1 LRRTTPR
8 TALLRSRSRAG
19 TGAATI
25 RDVAEAAGVSVTTV
39 SHVMNGTRHV
49 APATSERVLGA
60 VTHLGYRP
68 SAVARALK
76 GERTATLGMLV
87 TSSTNPF
94 FAEVIRGVEEACFE
108 RGYSLILGNTG
119 DVGQRLEAYLATL
132 YSKRIDGLVVMT
144 TNMDHDFLRRLG
156 EDRAVPV
163 VAIDT
168 LDVPG
173 ITTVNDDSATGGR
186 IAAEYLLE
194 QGFRR
199 IAAVTGPADHPRSRQ
214 RFEGFTAALGAHG
227 LSIDP
232 ALVVATDLTVAGG
245 YNGMQRLL
253 GKAGEPPEAIFC
265 LNDLIAFGG
274 LCALDRALI
283 AVPRQ
288 VSVIGYDDI
297 EYAAYMVPPL
307 TTIRQPANDIGRG
320 AAEILIEQVMNG
332 AAVQRAIEFTPQ
344 LVERQSVKRRVHA
357 IAANAES
364 AA

>member
-1 LRRTTPR
+1 MRPTLSGSGQ
-8 TALLRSRSRAG
+8 LKLGDRAVP
-19 TGAATI
+19 GATTI
-25 RDVAEAAGVSVTTV
+25 RDVAKAAGVSVTTV

-76 GERTATLGMLV
+76 GEGTKTLGMLV

-94 FAEVIRGVEEACFE
+94 FAEVIRGVEEACFD

-144 TNMDHDFLRRLG
+144 TNMDHAFLHRLG
-156 EDRAVPV
+156 QDRAVPI

-168 LDVPG
+168 LDIPG
-173 ITTVNDDSATGGR
+173 VTTINDDSSAGGR
-186 IAAEYLLE
+186 IAAEHLLGH
-194 QGFRR
+194 GFRR
-199 IAAVTGPADHPRSRQ
+199 IAALTGPSDHPRSRQ
-214 RFEGFTAALGAHG
+214 RLGGFAAALAKSGIV
-227 LSIDP
+227 LDP
-232 ALVVATDLTVAGG
+232 RYIVVSDLTVAGG
-245 YNGMQRLL
+245 YSGMQLL
-253 GKAGEPPEAIFC
+253 LKRAETPPEAVFC

-274 LCALDRALI
+274 LCALDRAGYK
-283 AVPRQ
+283 VPAD

-307 TTIRQPANDIGRG
+307 TTVRQPANDIGRR
-320 AAEILIEQVMNG
+320 AAEVLIDQVMAG
-332 AAVQRAIEFTPQ
+332 TSVQRAIAFEPT
-344 LVERQSVKRRVHA
+344 LIERQSVRR
-357 IAANAES
+357 S
-364 AA
+364 A

>member
-1 LRRTTPR
+1 MRR
-8 TALLRSRSRAG
+8 ASSRSRSLKPHRRG
-19 TGAATI
+19 TADAATI
-25 RDVAEAAGVSVTTV
+25 RDVAKAAGVSVTTV

-76 GERTATLGMLV
+76 GEGTKTVGMLV
-87 TSSTNPF
+87 TSSSNPF

-119 DVGQRLEAYLATL
+119 DVGQRLESYLATL

-144 TNMDHDFLRRLG
+144 TNMDHDFLHRLG
-156 EDRAVPV
+156 EDRRVPV

-173 ITTVNDDSATGGR
+173 VTTVNDDSLSGGR
-186 IAAEYLLE
+186 IAAEYLVA
-194 QGFRR
+194 QNFRR
-199 IAAVTGPADHPRSRQ
+199 IAAVTGPADHPRSQQ
-214 RFEGFTAALGAHG
+214 RFTGFVSALGEHG
-227 LSIDP
+227 ITLDP
-232 ALVVATDLTVAGG
+232 LLVVQSDLTVAGG
-245 YNGMQRLL
+245 YEGMQRLL
-253 GKAGEPPEAIFC
+253 KRAELPPEAIFC

-274 LCALDRALI
+274 LCALNRAGL
-283 AVPRQ
+283 AVPRD

-307 TTIRQPANDIGRG
+307 TTVRQPANDIGRG
-320 AAEILIEQVMNG
+320 AAEILIEQVMSG
-332 AAVQRAIEFTPQ
+332 TSDQRSIEFKPT
-344 LVERQSVKRRVHA
+344 LVERQSVGRRPA
-357 IAANAES
+357 
-364 AA
+364 